1 MQVSERLCS
10 TCKETKDEIH
20 FIFKCALFDSTR
32 KQLIQE
38 IIEID
43 QTFSLLNGGNYLLNL

>member
-10 TCKETKDEIH
+10 KCKETEDEIH

-43 QTFSLLNGGNYLLNL
+43 QTFSLLNGGNYL